1 MGSRTRK
8 DRKPSKDRNK
18 DSPYSRNKQRQITRQ
33 VNKLL
38 QQENFEKA
46 TELEVSETYLN
57 VPTKDH
63 VTFLLSSI
71 KIIKSSE
78 PNLTNDEIES
88 LYNNSIQNSVETTSN
103 VLSYEQKENYK
114 SIFRKVFK
122 RTEDSSD

>member
-1 MGSRTRK
+1 MGSRTRR

-18 DSPYSRNKQRQITRQ
+18 DAPYSRSKQRQISRQ
-33 VNKLL
+33 IRNLFL
-38 QQENFEKA
+38 QENYEKA

-57 VPTKDH
+57 IPTNDH

-71 KIIKSSE
+71 KIIKSYKPSLSNNE
-78 PNLTNDEIES
+78 VEN
-88 LYNNSIQNSVETTSN
+88 LYNNSIQNALETTDN

-122 RTEDSSD
+122 RREGSSD